1 MGSEYD
7 AIVVGVGGMGSAAVY
22 HLAKRGVDVLG
33 LERYD
38 VPHTR
43 GSSHGDTRIFRLTQP
58 EHPEYVPLARRAGE
72 LWRELEAES
81 GRTLLTT
88 TGSVHAGP
96 ADGDKVA
103 DAAASCA
110 AHDLDHEVLTS
121 RELTE
126 RFPGYRLPD
135 GHRGVYQPDGG
146 FLACERAVATH
157 VNRAHA
163 HGATVRAREAVRDVR
178 LRETGVTV
186 RTNRDE
192 YDAGHLVVAAGAW
205 AGEHL
210 DLLDGALDPQ
220 RRVMAWLH
228 PEEPARFAPERFPV
242 FSVDIP
248 EGGFYGFPVA
258 ERPGFKF
265 GRGPDIAESVDPDE
279 WDDEPTLR
287 DEELL
292 RRLTRNHFP
301 DADGPTMR
309 LATCLVTRSVDGHF
323 YLDTHPEYP
332 HVSVAA
338 GFTGHGFKFCSVVGE
353 TLADFVTSGDTDNPI
368 DVHRLDGRLD
378 ATAARSDG

>member
-1 MGSEYD
+1 MNEYE
-7 AIVVGVGGMGSAAVY
+7 AIVVGVGGMGSAALY
-22 HLAKRGVDVLG
+22 HLAKRGIDALG

-38 VPHTR
+38 VPHTY

-58 EHPEYVPLARRAGE
+58 EGPDYVPLAERAGA

-81 GRTLLTT
+81 GRTLLTR
-88 TGSVHAGP
+88 TGSIHAGP
-96 ADGDKVA
+96 ADGRKVT
-103 DAAASCA
+103 DAVSSCE
-110 AHDLDHEVLTS
+110 AHDLDHEVLTG
-121 RELTE
+121 RELAE
-126 RFPGYRLPD
+126 RFPGYELPD

-146 FLACERAVATH
+146 FLACERAVSTH
-157 VNRAHA
+157 VRQAHT
-163 HGATVRAREAVRDVR
+163 HGATVRAREPVRDVTV
-178 LRETGVTV
+178 RERGVTV

-192 YDAGHLVVAAGAW
+192 YRADHLVVAAGAW

-210 DLLDGALDPQ
+210 DALDGALDPQ

-228 PEEPARFAPERFPV
+228 PDEPDLFTPERFPV
-242 FSVDIP
+242 FSVDVP
-248 EGGFYGFPVA
+248 EGSFYGFPVS

-265 GRGPDIAESVDPDE
+265 GRSPDIAERIDPDD
-279 WDDEPTLR
+279 WDAEPTIR

-301 DADGPTMR
+301 GADGPTMR
-309 LATCLVTRSVDGHF
+309 LATCIVTRSVDGHF

-353 TLADFVTSGDTDNPI
+353 TLADFVTDGDTDNPI

-378 ATAARSDG
+378 GSSARSSA